1 MVKLVTKNDIRI
13 YHTENGLTSNKIR
26 FLRPLTKDLLLAGT
40 ENGMQLYNKIVG
52 TFSSVISQPNFISA
66 GFVENSSPLL
76 FYNVNHRFGKYD
88 STNRR
93 IVNYNL
99 PGPANA
105 KVYCSIKDAN
115 GIIFNGTEKGL
126 IIYTSTKSYYDSQ
139 IPYAIFD
146 LLIDKKGYLWVATR
160 DNGLYRIHYSNS
172 NNKINLVIKNFSD
185 LLPDKHTYRIFE
197 DSKSNIW
204 VGTRF
209 QGIAQL
215 KNKGNDEYT
224 VQHFDLEHGLMS
236 NWITAIAEDDA
247 GYIWIGSSLGIDKLV
262 PADTSFHIFNFSRI
276 NNYFANINAILPEND
291 HSLWFA
297 TNSGLVHIN
306 QDETEKTP
314 PSPAYITSVALG
326 DTTFNFSKHHA
337 NTKVY
342 LKYNQNRAGFDFS
355 SPSFINEKQI
365 LYSYRLLGTQDTT
378 WKKPGNVHNVSYASL
393 QPGHYRFEVK
403 TIGWNGEWGGP
414 ANFEFII
421 RPPYW
426 QTWWFYS
433 LVSLI
438 VLILFYA
445 FYRYR
450 IRQFVRLQKVRNRIA
465 SDLHDDIGSTLTN
478 INMLSEIS
486 RKNLKEPR
494 EAEKFLH
501 RITEEVTATS
511 QALNDIIWSVN
522 TRNDSMEE
530 TMSRMRRY
538 AAELFDDSSTNCH
551 LDLDENVAG
560 RKLNMEA
567 RRDVYLIYKESMNNI
582 VKHASAKNVWIDAKW
597 RNGKL
602 QLNVKDDGKGF
613 DDSVVTNRNGLK
625 NIRSRTE
632 KWKGTASIKTA
643 PGSGTL
649 IEIIIPLAE

>member
-1 MVKLVTKNDIRI
+1 
-13 YHTENGLTSNKIR
+13 
-26 FLRPLTKDLLLAGT
+26 
-40 ENGMQLYNKIVG
+40 
-52 TFSSVISQPNFISA
+52 
-66 GFVENSSPLL
+66 
-76 FYNVNHRFGKYD
+76 
-88 STNRR
+88 
-93 IVNYNL
+93 
-99 PGPANA
+99 
-105 KVYCSIKDAN
+105 
-115 GIIFNGTEKGL
+115 
-126 IIYTSTKSYYDSQ
+126 
-139 IPYAIFD
+139 
-146 LLIDKKGYLWVATR
+146 
-160 DNGLYRIHYSNS
+160 
-172 NNKINLVIKNFSD
+172 
-185 LLPDKHTYRIFE
+185 
-197 DSKSNIW
+197 
-204 VGTRF
+204 
-209 QGIAQL
+209 
-215 KNKGNDEYT
+215 
-224 VQHFDLEHGLMS
+224 
-236 NWITAIAEDDA
+236 
-247 GYIWIGSSLGIDKLV
+247 
-262 PADTSFHIFNFSRI
+262 
-276 NNYFANINAILPEND
+276 
-291 HSLWFA
+291 
-297 TNSGLVHIN
+297 LVHIN

-326 DTTFNFSKHHA
+326 DTTFNLSKHHA

-393 QPGHYRFEVK
+393 QPGNYRFEVK

-433 LVSLI
+433 LVGLI

-450 IRQFVRLQKVRNRIA
+450 IRQYMRLQKVRNRIA

-530 TMSRMRRY
+530 TMARMRRY
-538 AAELFDDSSTNCH
+538 AAELFDNSSTNCH
-551 LDLDENVAG
+551 LNLDENLGG
-560 RKLNMEA
+560 RKLNMEE
-567 RRDVYLIYKESMNNI
+567 RRDVYLIYKESVNNI
-582 VKHASAKNVWIDAKW
+582 AKHASAKNVWIDAQW

-602 QLNVKDDGKGF
+602 QLKIKDDGKGF

-632 KWKGTASIKTA
+632 KWKGTAFIKTA